1 MANLPMPPREVY
13 DLIREGTAIVA
24 HPLALTEDRRIDEAR
39 QRALTIYYLAS
50 GAGGVAIGVHTTQFE
65 VHDNGMYEPLLK
77 MTSEVVDECG
87 RKVGRVVK
95 VAGIVGG
102 TRQAVEEA
110 KLAYKLGYHAGLVS
124 LHRLTGEPQD
134 KIIEHVK
141 AVARE
146 IPVFGFYLQPAVG
159 GLRLSYGFWRRLV
172 EEVENLIAIKVAPF
186 NRYATVDVARAVAD
200 AGRAGEVALYT
211 GNDDNII
218 VDLLTRFSFTASNGE
233 VREVRIVGGLLGHW
247 AFWTKRSMEI
257 FRLVKSIA
265 DSRHQIPP
273 ELLTLS
279 AQVTDVNGAV
289 FDAANNFRGVIPGIN
304 EVLRRSGLLRGRWTL
319 NPGEDL
325 SPGQLEEIN
334 RIYAS
339 YPHLRDDEFTSKY
352 VDEWVKGECVGF
364 GELRELTIDDVRL
377 MVRGRYGH

>member
-1 MANLPMPPREVY
+1 
-13 DLIREGTAIVA
+13 
-24 HPLALTEDRRIDEAR
+24 
-39 QRALTIYYLAS
+39 
-50 GAGGVAIGVHTTQFE
+50 
-65 VHDNGMYEPLLK
+65 YEPLLK
-77 MTSEVVDECG
+77 MTSEVVDECS

-134 KIIEHVK
+134 KIVEHVK

-159 GLRLSYGFWRRLV
+159 GLRLGYSFWRRLV
-172 EEVENLIAIKVAPF
+172 EEVENLVAIKIAPF
-186 NRYATVDVARAVAD
+186 NRYATIDVARAVAD

-218 VDLLTRFSFTASNGE
+218 IDLLTRFSFTASNGE

-265 DSRHQIPP
+265 DSRRQIPP
-273 ELLTLS
+273 ELLTLG
-279 AQVTDVNGAV
+279 AQVTDANGAV
-289 FDAANNFRGVIPGIN
+289 FDAVNNFRGVIPGIN
-304 EVLRRSGLLRGRWTL
+304 EILRRSGLLRGRWTL

-334 RIYAS
+334 RVYAS

-352 VDEWVKGECVGF
+352 VDEWVRGECVGF

-377 MVRGRYGH
+377 MVGGGYGH